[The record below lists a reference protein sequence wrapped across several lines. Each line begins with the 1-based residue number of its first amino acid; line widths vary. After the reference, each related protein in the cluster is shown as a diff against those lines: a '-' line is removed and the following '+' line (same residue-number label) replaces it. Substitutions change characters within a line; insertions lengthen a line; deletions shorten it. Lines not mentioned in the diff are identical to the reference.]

1 MTVLA
6 RRTSER
12 RPRPSRGQRGRSDG
26 GRSRLRAF
34 LRDRAAI
41 AGFVLIGL
49 VVLGAVAAPLV
60 AAIVGH
66 GPLEQLADEAL
77 SDTGLPISGGNGF
90 LLGADANGRDVFVR
104 TLYGAQV
111 SLFVGLTSTTIALV
125 LGTAVGLVAGYVGGR
140 TDTVLSSF
148 TDIALA
154 FPFLITALSVVTLN
168 RGPQGDDLVDPA
180 WVVIGIVALFSWT
193 YFARL
198 VRGLVIELKSRAFI
212 QAAVGSGAGRTRI
225 ILTEILPNVLPAAV
239 IYWAVQLPANII
251 GEASL
256 SFLGVGIKAPT
267 PSWGTM
273 IANAQQTGL
282 YQYQPWLLLAPAIS
296 LFITILGFNLV
307 STQARRRFD
316 PRSSG
321 R

>member
-6 RRTSER
+6 RRDSVPKLTG
-12 RPRPSRGQRGRSDG
+12 PGRSTG
-26 GRSRLRAF
+26 PGTAAARRRAF
-34 LRDRAAI
+34 FRDPATL
-41 AGFVLIGL
+41 AGLALVGL
-49 VVLGAVAAPLV
+49 VLLGAIAAPLM

-66 GPLEQLADEAL
+66 GPIEQFPDESL
-77 SDTGLPISGGNGF
+77 SDTGLPISSGNGF
-90 LLGADANGRDVFVR
+90 LLGADDSGRDVFVR

-111 SLFVGLTSTTIALV
+111 SLFIGIVSTTIAFV
-125 LGTAVGLVAGYVGGR
+125 VGTVIGLISGFVGGR
-140 TDTVLSSF
+140 TDNTLSAF

-168 RGPQGDDLVDPA
+168 RGPQGDDVIDPA
-180 WVVIGIVALFSWT
+180 WVVIGIVSLFSWT

-198 VRGLVIELKSRAFI
+198 VRGLVIELKQRSFI
-212 QAAVGSGAGRTRI
+212 HAAIGSGAGRTRI
-225 ILTEILPNVLPAAV
+225 ILTEILPNVLPAAI

-296 LFITILGFNLV
+296 LFITILGFNLL
-307 STQARRRFD
+307 STQLRRRFD
-316 PRSSG
+316 PTSTG
-321 R
+321 K